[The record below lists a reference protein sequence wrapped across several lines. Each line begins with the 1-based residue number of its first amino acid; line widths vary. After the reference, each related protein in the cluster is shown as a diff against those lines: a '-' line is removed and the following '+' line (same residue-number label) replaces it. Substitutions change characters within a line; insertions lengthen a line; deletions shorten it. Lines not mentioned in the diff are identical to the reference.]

1 MGQLFAL
8 PSSLLRFLLC
18 GTLPQALVA
27 TPPSLGTRAVP
38 PWIVFFGSVTFCRA
52 LAPVA
57 EAGAMTTRTITLL
70 VAW

>member
-8 PSSLLRFLLC
+8 PSSLLRFLLYE
-18 GTLPQALVA
+18 TLLQALAV
-27 TPPSLGTRAVP
+27 TPPSWGTRAVP
-38 PWIVFFGSVTFCRA
+38 PWMVFFGSVTFCRA

-57 EAGAMTTRTITLL
+57 EAGAMITRTITLL

>member
-1 MGQLFAL
+1 MNE
-8 PSSLLRFLLC
+8 FLDEAGKTYWKEVTEWENNRC
-18 GTLPQALVA
+18 KWEA
-27 TPPSLGTRAVP
+27 T
-38 PWIVFFGSVTFCRA
+38 ICHA